1 MPTRAET
8 TGAEPPVTV
17 AVCTRD
23 RPDDLAR
30 CLDALQALRYP
41 RLELLVVDNAP
52 RTDATQRLV
61 AGRAGV
67 RYLREPRPG
76 LDRARNRALG
86 EASGELIAFTD
97 DDVVVDAEWVS
108 ALTAVFRYDPQAG
121 AVTGLVE
128 PLELETE
135 AQRLFE
141 RYRSFARG
149 GVRARAAA
157 GPADGSLGSR
167 YGMTG
172 SFGTGANM
180 AFRREVLAQLGG
192 FDPSLGAGMPTR
204 GGDDLDIFFRVLKAG
219 WALVYEPAAV
229 VRHRHRREMDA
240 LVDQIRDHGVSFSSY
255 VVRVVG
261 LHPDERWAFAR
272 LWTWWAAKTCYRVVR
287 PRSAPAAPMRRLA
300 LAELEGLVRG
310 LGRYHQART
319 LTRNG

>member
-1 MPTRAET
+1 MPA
-8 TGAEPPVTV
+8 GADGAGPEPSVTV

-23 RPDDLAR
+23 RPADLAR
-30 CLDALQALRYP
+30 CLDALHALRTP
-41 RLELLVVDNAP
+41 GPELLVVDNAP
-52 RTDATQRLV
+52 RTDATERLV

-67 RYLREPRPG
+67 RYLREPRAG
-76 LDRARNRALG
+76 LDRARNLALA

-97 DDVVVDAEWVS
+97 DDVVVDPDWVA
-108 ALTAVFRYDPQAG
+108 ALTAVFRQDPQVG
-121 AVTGLVE
+121 AVTGLVQ

-149 GVRARAAA
+149 VARVRAAA
-157 GPADGSLGSR
+157 APDGGSLGGR

-180 AFRREVLAQLGG
+180 AFRRHVLLQLGG

-255 VVRVVG
+255 VVRVAT

-272 LWTWWAAKTCYRVVR
+272 LWTWWAAKTCYRVLR

-310 LGRYHQART
+310 LGRYRQART
-319 LTRNG
+319 LTGNG